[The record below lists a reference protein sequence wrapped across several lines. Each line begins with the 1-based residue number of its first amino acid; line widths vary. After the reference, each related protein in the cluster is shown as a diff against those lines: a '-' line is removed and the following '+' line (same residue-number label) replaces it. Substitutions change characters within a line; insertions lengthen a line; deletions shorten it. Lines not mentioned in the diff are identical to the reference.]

1 MKMLFLL
8 PPSEWKTHG
17 WSHKNEILTFP
28 FKQPLQIIK
37 NVTEKD
43 LKCTG
48 KRFEEAQKLNKNI
61 ENWPFLPA
69 IERYSWVMYNSI
81 WYEKMSEKW
90 QKYFDKH
97 FLIFSW
103 MYGVLKS
110 QDFIANYKLPI
121 EATWLSLYWK
131 KEITK
136 TLKNI
141 DADIIIDF
149 LPLSYKKMI
158 DFSQIW
164 KRVLEVNFIEKSSW
178 KKLAHWVKKIKWEYI
193 RFICEEEISHI
204 KELSNYEFDEGKI
217 IVEEKNI

>member
-17 WSHKNEILTFP
+17 WNFENEIVTFP
-28 FKQPLQIIK
+28 LKKPEKIIK
-37 NVTEKD
+37 HATEKD
-43 LKCTG
+43 LKCTA
-48 KRFEEAQKLNKNI
+48 KRFQEAQKLNKNI
-61 ENWPFLPA
+61 QNWPFLPA

-90 QKYFDKH
+90 QKYFENH
-97 FLIFSW
+97 FLIFSG
-103 MYGVLKS
+103 MYGILKPE
-110 QDFIANYKLPI
+110 DCIWNYKLPI
-121 EATWLSLYWK
+121 EAAWLSLYWK

-158 DFSQIW
+158 DFSQIG
-164 KRVLEVNFIEKSSW
+164 KKVLEVNFIEKTSW

-193 RFICEEEISHI
+193 HFVCEKQIAHI
-204 KELSNYEFDEGKI
+204 HDLWKYVFDEWI
-217 IVEEKNI
+217 ILIEEKY